1 MLSLFQS
8 RKFDQLCQGNALWP
22 TSWLRFCYFFVIFSV
37 NWSPILSVVIVSGL
51 RKLNQLC
58 RGVALWPTSWDLDE
72 RKTHLLNSNSL
83 MFVNQNW
90 DKATFLKI
98 SKKWIA
104 TKRKIKLFSISFH
117 EIVVGK
123 MHRHCRRVCALFQAG
138 RDNFFLLYLQNL
150 LFAIV
155 LACWALALI

>member
-1 MLSLFQS
+1 MNQNCNLLIQSCVNWSHFPMLSLFQS
-8 RKFDQLCQGNALWP
+8 RKLDQLCQGNALWP

-123 MHRHCRRVCALFQAG
+123 SVWNSTDR
-138 RDNFFLLYLQNL
+138 NL
-150 LFAIV
+150 G
-155 LACWALALI
+155 